1 MHKLVCFFDSLAT
14 FLRAIMSLNN
24 KLKHDDDDDDD
35 DFDNI
40 DDKC

>member
-1 MHKLVCFFDSLAT
+1 MVLYTSLNNNIT
-14 FLRAIMSLNN
+14 SLNN
-24 KLKHDDDDDDD
+24 KLKHDDDDED